1 MSKVFVFLIIFFVVR
16 SVIRT
21 VRGPKKP
28 SRPAVPSPAPAPPK
42 AQPDMQ
48 SQEGRS
54 QNPDYVRA
62 DSGVYSQDPRH
73 HHHKEQVVVQAG
85 GYAGEGDPD
94 RYQEREVCCEDDHTQ
109 PSSAQP
115 VQLALPAADTL
126 VSAVI
131 WSEILGKPKAYRTPN
146 GGVRS

>member
-28 SRPAVPSPAPAPPK
+28 SRPAVPSAAPVPPEV
-42 AQPDMQ
+42 QPEMQ

-94 RYQEREVCCEDDHTQ
+94 RYQEREICCEDDHTQ
-109 PSSAQP
+109 SSS
-115 VQLALPAADTL
+115 VQLALPDKDAL
-126 VSAVI
+126 ISAVI
-131 WSEILGKPKAYRTPN
+131 WSEILGKPKAYRAPN
-146 GGVRS
+146 GGARS